1 MAAHYHLVPISLLGL
16 FFFFFLASPPAL
28 ACDAGDR
35 AVLLKI
41 KAGFQNPGKFTS
53 WNESTNCCT
62 WYGVKCNPHIDDEG
76 RVTSLK
82 YWNDGAASD
91 GLSGSLPDELGNLPF
106 LSKLMLANH
115 TNLYG
120 VLPLALTRLTRLSI
134 LFLPLNSLSGAL
146 PSFLTQIQSLSFINL
161 SYNKFSGVI
170 PPEFSNF
177 PALTVLALQAN
188 NLEGEI
194 PSTIGNLSKSL
205 SPLILSLGGNMLSGN
220 IPKELLAANWD
231 LLDLSHNKLT
241 GDPTAL
247 FAANK
252 MTTYINLS
260 FNKLEF
266 DMTGIDFPVRLI
278 MLTLENNMITGS
290 IPSQINHLSDLV
302 FFNVSYNQLCGII
315 PAGPVMDRFDNTHF
329 FPNKCLCRSKV
340 SCL

>member
-1 MAAHYHLVPISLLGL
+1 MAAHNHLAPITLLGL
-16 FFFFFLASPPAL
+16 FIFFLASPPAL

-35 AVLLKI
+35 ATLLKI

-53 WNESTNCCT
+53 WNESTDCCT
-62 WYGVKCNPHIDDEG
+62 WYGVKCKPHDDRG
-76 RVTSLK
+76 RVTSLN

-91 GLSGSLPDELGNLPF
+91 GLSGRLPDELGDLPF
-106 LSKLMLANH
+106 LSDLSLANH

-120 VLPLALTRLTRLSI
+120 VLPLTLTRLTRLSV
-134 LFLPLNSLSGAL
+134 LSLPLNSLSGAL
-146 PSFLTQIQSLSFINL
+146 PSFLTQILSLTFISLSN
-161 SYNKFSGVI
+161 NKFSGLI

-177 PALTVLALQAN
+177 PALRTLALQAN

-194 PSTIGNLSKSL
+194 PSAIGNLSKSL
-205 SPLILSLGGNMLSGN
+205 LPLVLSLGGNMLSGN
-220 IPKELLAANWD
+220 IPKELLAANWE

-252 MTTYINLS
+252 TTTYMNLS
-260 FNKLEF
+260 FNKLAF
-266 DMTGIDFPVRLI
+266 DMTGIDFPVKLI

-290 IPSQINHLSDLV
+290 IPAQINHLSDLV

-315 PAGPVMDRFDNTHF
+315 PAGPVLDRFDNTHF

>member
-1 MAAHYHLVPISLLGL
+1 MAAHNHFVPISLLLGL
-16 FFFFFLASPPAL
+16 YFFFLASLPAL

-41 KAGFQNPGKFTS
+41 KARFQNPGKFTS

-62 WYGVKCNPHIDDEG
+62 WYGVKCNPHIDDGG
-76 RVTSLK
+76 RVTSLN
-82 YWNDGAASD
+82 YWNDGAASE
-91 GLSGSLPDELGNLPF
+91 GLSGRLPDELGDLPF
-106 LSKLMLANH
+106 LSDLSLANH

-120 VLPLALTRLTRLSI
+120 VLPLTLTRLNRLS
-134 LFLPLNSLSGAL
+134 FLYLPRNSLSGSL
-146 PSFLTQIQSLSFINL
+146 PSFLTQIRSLTFINL
-161 SYNKFSGVI
+161 ASNKFSGLI

-177 PALTVLALQAN
+177 PALQALALQDN
-188 NLEGEI
+188 NLEGVI
-194 PSTIGNLSKSL
+194 PSTIGNLSKSFL
-205 SPLILSLGGNMLSGN
+205 PLALLLTGNMLSGN
-220 IPKELLAANWD
+220 IPKELLAANWE

-252 MTTYINLS
+252 ATKYMDLS

-266 DMTGIDFPVRLI
+266 DMTGIEFPVKLI
-278 MLTLENNMITGS
+278 TLTLENNMITGS
-290 IPSQINHLSDLV
+290 IPAQINHLNDLLI
-302 FFNVSYNQLCGII
+302 FDVSSNQLCGII